1 MPKLMPIILVYSWL
15 CCAHGCVYAC
25 TVHLYTLTVTVQ
37 LFRWPIRASH
47 PSRGHHTHMTHTNTW
62 HRQCQM
68 LSLGS
73 PTTKLPNMAGIS
85 KNSILR
91 PWEVPPDMAL
101 LDSFHRTYFYNV
113 LIVKNEEIH
122 VLKNFWLRY
131 QQYNT
136 ISFLTFLIRN
146 PWCFWI
152 KQNICPQGS
161 KY

>member
-1 MPKLMPIILVYSWL
+1 MKCVKTIFKDILF
-15 CCAHGCVYAC
+15 YAPNWSDG
-25 TVHLYTLTVTVQ
+25 Q
-37 LFRWPIRASH
+37 EASY
-47 PSRGHHTHMTHTNTW
+47 GHF
-62 HRQCQM
+62 
-68 LSLGS
+68 SGFSS
-73 PTTKLPNMAGIS
+73 PTFEARKKNLVVGNPLKEKKMPTMAGIS
-85 KNSILR
+85 KKSILR
-91 PWEVPPDMAL
+91 LWEVPPDMAL